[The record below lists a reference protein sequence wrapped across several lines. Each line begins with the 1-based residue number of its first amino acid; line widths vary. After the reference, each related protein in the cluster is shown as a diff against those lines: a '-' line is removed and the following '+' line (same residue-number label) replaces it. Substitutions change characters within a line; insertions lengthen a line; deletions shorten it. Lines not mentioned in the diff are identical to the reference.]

1 MSKMYSLKGGGTVN
15 LVPLP
20 NKFWSNLVY
29 FLPYESRV
37 EHHPEISHYD
47 YHTGHEP
54 RCEFVLSKNIFVE
67 EWHLIRQIK
76 LQ

>member
-1 MSKMYSLKGGGTVN
+1 MSEMYSLKGGGAVN

-20 NKFWSNLVY
+20 NKLWSNLVY

-47 YHTGHEP
+47 YHTG
-54 RCEFVLSKNIFVE
+54 RTVNVLAVKSKMIFSD
-67 EWHLIRQIK
+67 
-76 LQ
+76 